1 MRAAIYARVS
11 LLTQG
16 KADRYSLLEQL
27 EKGREF
33 AKQQGME
40 VVFETGEKHSGATL
54 HRPKLEEVFERALA
68 GGFDAI
74 IVHEQNRLSR
84 EPKGTAYLEV
94 LARLHGIHLFC
105 LDALPT
111 K

>member
-16 KADRYSLLEQL
+16 KADRYILLDQL
-27 EKGREF
+27 EKGRDF

-40 VVFETGEKHSGATL
+40 VVFEITEKHSGATL

-68 GGFDAI
+68 GEFDAI
-74 IVHEQNRLSR
+74 IIQEQNRLSR
-84 EPKGTAYLEV
+84 EQKDTAYLEV
-94 LARLHGIHLFC
+94 LTRLHGFHLFC
-105 LDALPT
+105 LDVLPT